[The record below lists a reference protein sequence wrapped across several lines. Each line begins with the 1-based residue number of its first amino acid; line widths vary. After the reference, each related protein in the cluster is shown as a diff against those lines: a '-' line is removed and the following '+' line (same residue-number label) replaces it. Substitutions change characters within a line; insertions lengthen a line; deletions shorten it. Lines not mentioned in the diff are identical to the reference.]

1 MWVTDAQVKKMR
13 RELDKDN
20 NVTRAAMKA
29 GMDRKTARRY
39 RDLGE
44 LPSEAR
50 GGERTWRT
58 RADPFDED
66 WPAIELMLRDAPA
79 LDVKTVFDD
88 LVARRPGVFQPGQ
101 LRTLQRRV
109 KRWRG
114 QQGPEKEI
122 YFAQEHRAGEAMQ
135 TDFTVCDD
143 LLITLAGSEFPHM
156 LCHSV
161 LPYSNWQ
168 WATVCFSESMTALKR
183 GVQRAFKEL
192 GGLTEFHQ
200 TDNSTA
206 ATHEIGNGKRG
217 FNGEYQR
224 WMEHLNVKPRT
235 IAVGKSEQN
244 GDVESLNGA
253 LKRRLTQHLLL
264 RGSRDFATKEDYTA
278 FVHMILRRTNLTRG
292 ERLAAERA
300 VLRPL
305 PEVWFPE
312 YSEAEVWVTPWST
325 IRVDHNT
332 YSVPSRLIHERTRV
346 RIFDEEIEVWF
357 EGTRQLVMPR
367 LHGRNGHRIDYRH
380 VVWSLVKK
388 PRAFA
393 RYRYREDLFPSLTFR
408 RAYDALSARH
418 VERVADLEYVR
429 LLHLAASTVEADVEI
444 ALQLALDTG
453 VSPVADTIR
462 GLVRPTPQA
471 VPALVQIGE
480 PSLASYDRLITAVGR

>member
-13 RELDKDN
+13 QELDKCQN
-20 NVTRAAMKA
+20 LTRAAMKA

-39 RDLGE
+39 RDLGD

-50 GGERTWRT
+50 GGERGWRT
-58 RADPFDED
+58 RPDPFDED
-66 WPAIELMLRDAPA
+66 WPSIEAMLRDAPA
-79 LDVKTVFDD
+79 LDAKTVFED

-114 QQGPEKEI
+114 QQGPEKEVF
-122 YFAQEHRAGEAMQ
+122 FAQEHQAGEAMQ
-135 TDFTVCDD
+135 TDFTVCDE
-143 LLITLAGSEFPHM
+143 LQITLAGTAFPHM

-168 WATVCFSESMTALKR
+168 WATVCFSESMAALKR

-206 ATHEIGNGKRG
+206 ATHEVGNGKRA
-217 FNGEYQR
+217 FNREYQR
-224 WMEHLNVKPRT
+224 WMDHLKVKPRT

-253 LKRRLTQHLLL
+253 LKRRITQHLLL
-264 RGSRDFATKEDYTA
+264 RGSRDFCTQEDYVA
-278 FVHMILRRTNLTRG
+278 FVHTILRKTNLTRG
-292 ERLAAERA
+292 DRLVAERA
-300 VLRPL
+300 ALRQL
-305 PEVWFPE
+305 PEGWFPE
-312 YSEAEVWVTPWST
+312 YVEADVWVTPWST
-325 IRVDHNT
+325 IRVEHNT
-332 YSVPSRLIHERTRV
+332 YSVPSRLIRERTRV

-357 EGTRQLVMPR
+357 EGVRQLMIPR

-388 PRAFA
+388 PGAFA

-408 RAYDALSARH
+408 RAYDALSAHH
-418 VERVADLEYVR
+418 VERIADIEYVR
-429 LLHLAASTVEADVEI
+429 LLHLAASTVEADVEL
-444 ALQLALDTG
+444 ALQMALDQG
-453 VSPVADTIR
+453 LSPVADKIR
-462 GLVRPTPQA
+462 GLVRPTPPV
-471 VPALVQIGE
+471 VPELVQVGA
-480 PSLASYDRLITAVGR
+480 PSLASYDQLLLAVAQ